1 MTDAPLFANARP
13 YTRWWWFS
21 GPIDE
26 AVIRH
31 QLDWAA
37 ANGFGG
43 VEIAW
48 MYPQQDPIVAG
59 PERRAVTLHVGR
71 RSLPVELAFAPGAS
85 LLVTVAAGGAVR
97 VRSA

>member
-1 MTDAPLFANARP
+1 MTDAPLFTSARP

-37 ANGFGG
+37 ANGFGR
-43 VEIAW
+43 
-48 MYPQQDPIVAG
+48 IVVGQGGILEVA
-59 PERRAVTLHVGR
+59 EAAAAV
-71 RSLPVELAFAPGAS
+71 
-85 LLVTVAAGGAVR
+85 
-97 VRSA
+97 